1 MSLTIANGQ
10 IIDPATNT
18 AAQGDV
24 IISAGHIAC
33 IREPRSPQSGDLFDA
48 SGLLVVPGLID
59 MHTHVY
65 AGPTELG
72 IAPDAVGVSRGVTT
86 VVDAGSSGSAN
97 LPAFRSSTM
106 HSAQTRVLAFINL
119 ARTGLERPR
128 FEISSRE
135 FWSTAEEILAAA
147 QDPSIRGI
155 KARAS
160 ATAVGPLGIEPIK
173 RAKELASL
181 AKLPLMVHVGNA
193 PPLFTEVLNLLT
205 RGDIITHCF
214 HGKPGGILD
223 EQGRIIPEAIEA
235 RQRGVLFDIGH
246 GTSSFNFAVAEKA
259 CDQGFFPD
267 LCGTD
272 VYLQNV
278 NGPVYDLP
286 TTLSKMLALGIS
298 LFDVIRLATVSAASA
313 LRMTDDLGTL
323 EVGRQADL
331 SILRLVDEQRTV
343 ADSDGNTKIM
353 KQFLKPVAVV
363 RAGNLL
369 RCGE

>member
-1 MSLTIANGQ
+1 VSLTIVNGR
-10 IIDPATNT
+10 IIDPASNT
-18 AAQGDV
+18 AAQRDIV
-24 IISAGHIAC
+24 ISAGRISS
-33 IREPRSPQSGDLFDA
+33 IGGPKSPQTGDLFDA

-72 IAPDAVGVSRGVTT
+72 IAPDIVGVSRGVTT
-86 VVDAGSSGSAN
+86 VIDAGSSGSEN
-97 LPAFRSSTM
+97 LAAFRSSTID
-106 HSAQTRVLAFINL
+106 SAQTRVLAFINL

-128 FEISSRE
+128 YEISSRE
-135 FWSTAEEILAAA
+135 FWSTSEEIFAAA
-147 QDPSIRGI
+147 QDPTVRGM

-173 RAKELASL
+173 RAKELAL
-181 AKLPLMVHVGNA
+181 HVNLPLMVHVGNA
-193 PPLFTEVLNLLT
+193 PPLFTDVLNLLT
-205 RGDIITHCF
+205 RGDIVTHCF

-223 EQGRIIPEAIEA
+223 ERGQIIPEAIQA
-235 RQRGVLFDIGH
+235 RERGVLFDIGH

-259 CDQGFFPD
+259 CGQGFFPD

-278 NGPVYDLP
+278 QGPVYDLP

-298 LFDVIRLATVSAASA
+298 LVDVIRLATISAANA
-313 LRMTDDLGTL
+313 LKMEDELGTL

-331 SILRLVDEQRTV
+331 SILRLVNEQRAVT
-343 ADSDGNTKIM
+343 DSDGNTKIM